1 LNNYWP
7 GSGVT
12 DRPVLILLKK
22 AGQMFKVGEYW
33 IEVDNDQSHQLREYR
48 EGGKVCSFCFKINEL
63 SYKKSYP
70 IKSFPIKTI
79 V

>member
-48 EGGKVCSFCFKINEL
+48 EGAKFAVSVLKLMSC
-63 SYKKSYP
+63 P
-70 IKSFPIKTI
+70 IKKVIP
-79 V
+79 